1 MQESSVAH
9 SCPTLCN
16 SINSSPP
23 GFFVLGTLQARKL
36 KWVATSY
43 SRASSNSGIEYMF
56 PESPALTGR
65 FFTTELSGE
74 GRGCKII

>member
-1 MQESSVAH
+1 MQESSVAQ

-16 SINSSPP
+16 SMNSSLP
-23 GFFVLGTLQARKL
+23 GFFVHGTLQARIL

-43 SRASSNSGIEYMF
+43 SRASSNSGIEYTF
-56 PESPALTGR
+56 PESPALAGR
-65 FFTTELSGE
+65 FLTTELSGE